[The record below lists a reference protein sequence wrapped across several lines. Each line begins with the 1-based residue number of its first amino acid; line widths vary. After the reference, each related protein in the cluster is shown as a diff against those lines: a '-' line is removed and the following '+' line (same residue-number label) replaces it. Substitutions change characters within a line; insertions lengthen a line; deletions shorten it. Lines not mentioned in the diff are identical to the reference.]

1 VERAWCPVCQLGDDA
16 GCSEPIRTLFEH
28 DAVDGGVC
36 LDRHIIAVVFL
47 GDVVRRSGPNAL
59 VHRPRHVAASMGY
72 VAGAEHV
79 VV

>member
-1 VERAWCPVCQLGDDA
+1 MECARCPIRQLGDDA
-16 GCSEPIRTLFEH
+16 GGSESIRTLFEH
-28 DAVDGGVC
+28 DTVDGGVG

-59 VHRPRHVAASMGY
+59 VDRSRHVAASMGY
-72 VAGAEHV
+72 VARAEHV